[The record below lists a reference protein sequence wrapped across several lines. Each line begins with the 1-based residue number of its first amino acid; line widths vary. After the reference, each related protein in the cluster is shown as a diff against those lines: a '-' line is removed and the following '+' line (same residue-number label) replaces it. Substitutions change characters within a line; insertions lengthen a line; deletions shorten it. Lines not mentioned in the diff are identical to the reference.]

1 MAEKSSD
8 IALSVG
14 EFLWLQTISTG
25 RYTTHVGP
33 TNVTTSENQRH
44 MIPDGRGG
52 LMAVESGQSKDRA
65 IQRSINA
72 RRNQYV
78 ILSNP
83 ASKDKPHPT
92 SGQAND
98 DTPLKFGEI
107 QVIPGPCHF
116 ALWPGQEAKVIDAH
130 TLRTGQYLVIEV
142 NNETEA
148 LANWQEATMGT
159 APWTLGQEVVAN
171 NVIDT
176 DGSTHVATNGETDG
190 DGDGENQSKT
200 LIQKPA
206 ATDNHRIQGRQ
217 YIITGREVS
226 FFVPVTGIEVV
237 KDGAGKY
244 VREALV
250 LQQLE
255 YCVLVSE
262 TGQKTVVRGPGIV
275 FPRNAGETF
284 YTYQSGNNPNNAT
297 FRPIEL
303 GKKRMGIYVKA
314 LVDFTDESGKQWEA
328 GEEGFIT
335 GEDIPFFYPDERL
348 DIIMYGNK
356 LVLYAV
362 TVEAGKAYYLLN
374 RDTGQIELVKG
385 PAMLLPNPVQ
395 QVFIERMLT
404 ENEQRLWYPG
414 RTVQRGTRDTNRMDY
429 GEAEMLRGGRDL
441 QLSDTMQIAPTRKGG
456 FEALIAFST
465 QRDNQFSEPR
475 VIKIGNEVPQ
485 APRINVWQNFAVQI
499 KNAANE
505 TRFVVGPQSTFL
517 EYDEELVTFIKP
529 NDSSQ
534 LDVYLQVA
542 NNAWTFS
549 IEAQTSD
556 GVDVALELVAS
567 ANFTGEVGKAWWSI
581 ENPWRMVFETLQA
594 KLIPYIAA
602 HQLEELITPTGYA
615 NMLAQVISTSDDGE
629 QTPIEFG
636 ENSMQIERIY
646 ISDFAVADAEVQ
658 ALLERSRVN
667 MVKLDLQRATA
678 TEEAETFTQLAE
690 LQATITAK
698 KLEILA
704 QTTSV
709 TEAEARARE
718 AVNDIVASIV
728 MERKL
733 REAENQATIQRG
745 QDELRITMLK
755 EQTEAMVKRLSA
767 IAPHDSAYLRQIV
780 GGQLLNQFA
789 ETFGGSAQRAGV
801 PLMEYVTSIL
811 KGTQF
816 ESLLGLFELPAI
828 ESNKD

>member
-52 LMAVESGQSKDRA
+52 LMAVESGQPKDRA

-148 LANWQEATMGT
+148 LANWNEQTMGI

-176 DGSTHVATNGETDG
+176 DGGTHVVTNGETDG
-190 DGDGENQSKT
+190 NSGDESQNKP
-200 LIQKPA
+200 IVQKPA

-237 KDGAGKY
+237 KDGTGKY

-284 YTYQSGNNPNNAT
+284 YTYQNNAT

-314 LVDFTDESGKQWEA
+314 LVDFTDESDKQWQA

-348 DIIMYGNK
+348 DIIMYGDK

-385 PAMLLPNPVQ
+385 PEMLLPNPVQ

-414 RTVQRGTRDTNRMDY
+414 RIVERGNRETHRMDF
-429 GEAEMLRGGRDL
+429 GESDTLRGGGRSNL
-441 QLSDTMQIAPTRKGG
+441 QLSDTKQIAPTRKGG

-529 NDSSQ
+529 NDSTQ

-549 IEAQTSD
+549 VEGQTSD
-556 GVDVALELVAS
+556 GVDVVLELVANV
-567 ANFTGEVGKAWWSI
+567 NFTGEVGKAWWSI

-594 KLIPYIAA
+594 KLVPYIAA

-615 NMLAQVISTSDDGE
+615 NMLAQVITTAETGE
-629 QTPIEFG
+629 QTPIEFAN
-636 ENSMQIERIY
+636 NSMQIERIY

-690 LQATITAK
+690 LQATITEK
-698 KLEILA
+698 KLAILA
-704 QTTSV
+704 ETTSIS
-709 TEAEARARE
+709 EAEARARE
-718 AVNDIVASIV
+718 AVNDIVAGIV
-728 MERKL
+728 MERNL
-733 REAENQATIQRG
+733 RQAEAQATIQKG
-745 QDELRITMLK
+745 QDALRIEMLQQ
-755 EQTEAMVKRLSA
+755 QTEAMVKRLSA